1 MGTELEIRQC
11 TTLEEY
17 AACVELQREVWGF
30 SELDTLPLRA
40 FITARHSGGMTYGGF
55 DPGGRLIGFAHAMA
69 AFDGRLSP
77 YYYSHMLAVRPESRN
92 GGIGHRL
99 KLEQRG
105 RALRLGVP
113 LITWTYDPLQSR
125 NAYLNL
131 VKLGGVV
138 RRYKVNY
145 YGNQSTSALHRGLD
159 TDRLLVEWWV
169 GSGRVERALAGRGL
183 LVEGSAGGLVEPVE
197 KVEIPR
203 EIEEVKARDL
213 GEAHQW
219 QRQVRE
225 QFLSCFERGLYCTGL
240 ETSSTGSSW
249 YLFSRDER
257 EEERQWRAVARERS
271 GEETRLAEALQGQDN
286 QDNFDGWLRPGE
298 DAEEERKETR

>member
-1 MGTELEIRQC
+1 
-11 TTLEEY
+11 
-17 AACVELQREVWGF
+17 
-30 SELDTLPLRA
+30 
-40 FITARHSGGMTYGGF
+40 
-55 DPGGRLIGFAHAMA
+55 MA
-69 AFDGRLSP
+69 AFDGQLRP

-99 KLEQRG
+99 KLEQRS

-145 YGNQSTSALHRGLD
+145 YGNRSTSVLHRGLD

-169 GSGRVERALAGRGL
+169 QSDRVERALAG
-183 LVEGSAGGLVEPVE
+183 GSPPGMDSAMGTAGPVE

-203 EIEEVKARDL
+203 EIEEIKGRDL
-213 GEAHQW
+213 AEAHQW

-225 QFLSCFERGLYCTGL
+225 KFLSCFERGLYCTGL
-240 ETSSTGSSW
+240 ETSPTGSSW
-249 YLFSRDER
+249 YLFSPDER
-257 EEERQWRAVARERS
+257 EEERQWRGRLREQRA
-271 GEETRLAEALQGQDN
+271 EKTRWVESPEGHGN
-286 QDNFDGWLRPGE
+286 SDGWFRPGE
-298 DAEEERKETR
+298 DAEELRKETR

>member
-1 MGTELEIRQC
+1 MGEELEIRQC
-11 TTLEEY
+11 TTLEEFG
-17 AACVELQREVWGF
+17 ACVELQREVWGF

-55 DPGGRLIGFAHAMA
+55 DPAGRLIGFAHAMA
-69 AFDGRLSP
+69 AFDGRLRP

-92 GGIGHRL
+92 GGVGHRL

-131 VKLGGVV
+131 VKLGGVA

-169 GSGRVERALAGRGL
+169 GSARVDRALAGGGQPGT
-183 LVEGSAGGLVEPVE
+183 GSVVGSVKPVE

-203 EIEEVKARDL
+203 EIEEMKARDL
-213 GEAHQW
+213 AEADHW

-240 ETSSTGSSW
+240 EVSPTGSSW
-249 YLFSRDER
+249 YLFSPDTR
-257 EEERQWRAVARERS
+257 EEERQWRGAAMERS
-271 GEETRLAEALQGQDN
+271 RELGRLAGLPESLEDV
-286 QDNFDGWLRPGE
+286 DGWLRPGE
-298 DAEEERKETR
+298 DAEAIRKETR

>member
-1 MGTELEIRQC
+1 MGAELVIRQC

-17 AACVELQREVWGF
+17 GACVELQREVWGF

-40 FITARHSGGMTYGGF
+40 FITARHSGGMTHGGF

-69 AFDGRLSP
+69 AFDGRLRP

-92 GGIGHRL
+92 EGIGHRL

-145 YGNQSTSALHRGLD
+145 YGNQSTSVLHRGLD

-169 GSGRVERALAGRGL
+169 GSDRVQRALAGGGVL
-183 LVEGSAGGLVEPVE
+183 GEKSARESMESVE

-203 EIEEVKARDL
+203 EIEDLKERDMA
-213 GEAHQW
+213 EAHRW
-219 QRQVRE
+219 QSQVRK
-225 QFLSCFERGLYCTGL
+225 QLLSCFERGLYCTGL
-240 ETSSTGSSW
+240 ETSPTGSSW
-249 YLFSRDER
+249 YLFSPDER
-257 EEERQWRAVARERS
+257 EEERQWRELASERS
-271 GEETRLAEALQGQDN
+271 REEKRLAESPQDHYN
-286 QDNFDGWLRPGE
+286 VDGWLRPGE

>member
-1 MGTELEIRQC
+1 MSAELEIRQC

-40 FITARHSGGMTYGGF
+40 FVTARHSGGMTYGGF
-55 DPGGRLIGFAHAMA
+55 DATGCLIGFAHAMA
-69 AFDGRLSP
+69 AFDGRLRP
-77 YYYSHMLAVRPESRN
+77 YYYSHMLAVRPSWRD
-92 GGIGHRL
+92 GGVGHRL

-169 GSGRVERALAGRGL
+169 GADRVERAVRGQGAVAGEAGR
-183 LVEGSAGGLVEPVE
+183 VETVE

-203 EIEEVKARDL
+203 EIEEIKGRDL
-213 GEAHQW
+213 TEALRW

-225 QFLSCFERGLYCTGL
+225 RFLACFERGLYCTGL
-240 ETSSTGSSW
+240 ESSPTGSSW
-249 YLFSRDER
+249 YLFSPDQR
-257 EEERQWRAVARERS
+257 EEERQWRREAAAGSR
-271 GEETRLAEALQGQDN
+271 GWNEPEEGSEEWLQ
-286 QDNFDGWLRPGE
+286 PGE
-298 DAEEERKETR
+298 DPEDVRGEEKR